1 MFYVIRVFD
10 RFLKPMMSPVLT
22 QKHMFA
28 NVLFWGTFQSMWT
41 SHSIVGNVICLFASY
56 QILWTHIGK
65 VSGLLLLV
73 ACFSIKVA
81 YSLFQRRPLTK
92 RAELCF
98 TLLKTVE
105 NEQPILTLPK
115 RKLSNNNSI
124 HDDSSKRKRR
134 YGHFNWGFQLGRKR
148 VDNEKG

>member
-1 MFYVIRVFD
+1 M
-10 RFLKPMMSPVLT
+10 
-22 QKHMFA
+22 
-28 NVLFWGTFQSMWT
+28 
-41 SHSIVGNVICLFASY
+41 FASY
-56 QILWTHIGK
+56 QVLWTHIGK
-65 VSGLLLLV
+65 VSGLLLIV
-73 ACFSIKVA
+73 VVTCFSIKVA

-98 TLLKTVE
+98 TLLETVE

-134 YGHFNWGFQLGRKR
+134 YGRFNWGFRLGRKR
-148 VDNEKG
+148 VDNEKGQAKPVEDGGGHI